1 MILRGVPPLPCM
13 PLLIRTHLSSSAPAP
28 TPPPTALGS
37 FMPRFGPN
45 VPIPDYRNDQ
55 AFTRVH
61 LNQYAGPE
69 SDAVATHKSGHGPIR
84 V

>member
-1 MILRGVPPLPCM
+1 MHTFVD
-13 PLLIRTHLSSSAPAP
+13 SD
-28 TPPPTALGS
+28 TPVFFGS
-37 FMPRFGPN
+37 CSDATSYHPRFLMPRFGPN

-84 V
+84 G

>member
-1 MILRGVPPLPCM
+1 
-13 PLLIRTHLSSSAPAP
+13 
-28 TPPPTALGS
+28 
-37 FMPRFGPN
+37 MPRFGPN